1 MLGKGLIIALKSAKR
16 INDYY
21 WYTHNSELCA
31 KTNYIIELMDYP
43 DSEEESSSCG
53 ERDGQEKVVTET
65 ETAILDEE
73 DKEDSG
79 MAATIARQTEGKTL
93 IRLPISRSRLELGTF
108 VSRGYSNYTAAAP
121 P

>member
-1 MLGKGLIIALKSAKR
+1 
-16 INDYY
+16 
-21 WYTHNSELCA
+21 
-31 KTNYIIELMDYP
+31 MDYP

-65 ETAILDEE
+65 DTAILDEE

-79 MAATIARQTEGKTL
+79 MAATGRANWLQNINKATNLAVKTGVGHLRQQGVQQ
-93 IRLPISRSRLELGTF
+93 PYGRS
-108 VSRGYSNYTAAAP
+108 P

>member
-1 MLGKGLIIALKSAKR
+1 MLGYIPVNVVAGRQLFCTS
-16 INDYY
+16 
-21 WYTHNSELCA
+21 SVLC
-31 KTNYIIELMDYP
+31 TEGRTVI
-43 DSEEESSSCG
+43 S
-53 ERDGQEKVVTET
+53 GQEKVVTET